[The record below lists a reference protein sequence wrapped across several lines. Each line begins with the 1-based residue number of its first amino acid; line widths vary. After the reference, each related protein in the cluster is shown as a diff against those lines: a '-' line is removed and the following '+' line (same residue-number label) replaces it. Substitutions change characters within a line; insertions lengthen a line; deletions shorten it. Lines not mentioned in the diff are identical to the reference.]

1 MSPPAP
7 SIEPLSGSEAIL
19 VVEDDPAVRKM
30 AVNILENLGYHV
42 HQASDGKSALDI
54 LHGTKQIDLL
64 FTDMV
69 MPNGV
74 SGQDL
79 IRLARQLRPDMKA
92 LLTSGYSA
100 QFIKA
105 QEDASRDV
113 RLLNKPYRREMLAT
127 AVRGALKRS
136 V

>member
-1 MSPPAP
+1 
-7 SIEPLSGSEAIL
+7 
-19 VVEDDPAVRKM
+19 
-30 AVNILENLGYHV
+30 
-42 HQASDGKSALDI
+42 
-54 LHGTKQIDLL
+54 
-64 FTDMV
+64 MV

-79 IRLARQLRPDMKA
+79 IRVARQLRPDMKA

-105 QEDASRDV
+105 QEDANGDV